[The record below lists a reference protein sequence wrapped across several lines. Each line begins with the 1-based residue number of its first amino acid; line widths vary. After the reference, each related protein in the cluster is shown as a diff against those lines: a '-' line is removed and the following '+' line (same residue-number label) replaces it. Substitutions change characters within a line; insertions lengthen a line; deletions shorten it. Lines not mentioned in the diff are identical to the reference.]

1 MPHHA
6 QTAGEVELLELRVL
20 DGPNRFFTTPAVKLE
35 FGSEVAH
42 AASDVAASA
51 GLALRRLHVAMNLP
65 APRVTVR
72 HSVDHLR
79 AAIAFPWRRRAIA
92 QAIAAAASRIVL
104 GSSREARELEGLAAV
119 SPGPRPELPRVHV
132 PIVAVTGTNGKSTTT
147 RLIAHIAAQAG
158 RRVGMTNSDG
168 IYLRGELVEAG
179 DWTGFG
185 GAARVLSE
193 PGIDLAVLETA
204 RGGIL
209 LRGIGYA
216 RNDVS
221 VVTNVSADH
230 LGLQG
235 IDTIEELAEVKG
247 AVTRITR
254 RGGWAV
260 LNAED
265 PLVWA
270 MRRESRARR
279 YAFSLD
285 PRAPGVE
292 AALDRGG
299 RAAVLQ
305 RGWLVLL
312 APDRRPVR
320 LARAADLSV
329 TFAGLSRYNVAN
341 ALAAAAACD
350 ALGLAAEQISAG
362 LRSFSQDTDTNPGR
376 LNLFERDGVLALV
389 DFAHNEAGL
398 LGLLEVCRTLAGV
411 KGSGR
416 RSGKVRLAVGTAGDR
431 TDEVVHSLGVLA
443 GQGADDL
450 VIAEKR
456 HYLRGR
462 DLEGMNA
469 ILREGASEGGYAGE
483 VDALPTELEA
493 LRTLLERSRPGD
505 VAAVMSHGERVEIF
519 AWLEQ
524 NGYRGVGAERL
535 RELLAT

>member
-1 MPHHA
+1 MWPPRQGGA
-6 QTAGEVELLELRVL
+6 
-20 DGPNRFFTTPAVKLE
+20 
-35 FGSEVAH
+35 
-42 AASDVAASA
+42 
-51 GLALRRLHVAMNLP
+51 P
-65 APRVTVR
+65 APRPR
-72 HSVDHLR
+72 
-79 AAIAFPWRRRAIA
+79 
-92 QAIAAAASRIVL
+92 
-104 GSSREARELEGLAAV
+104 
-119 SPGPRPELPRVHV
+119 GPAPP
-132 PIVAVTGTNGKSTTT
+132 TTP
-147 RLIAHIAAQAG
+147 RLIPHTAARAG

-168 IYLRGELVEAG
+168 IYRRGALVEAG

-235 IDTIEELAEVKG
+235 VETVEEWAEVKA

-285 PRAPGVE
+285 PQAPGVE

-299 RAAVLQ
+299 RAA
-305 RGWLVLL
+305 
-312 APDRRPVR
+312 
-320 LARAADLSV
+320 
-329 TFAGLSRYNVAN
+329 
-341 ALAAAAACD
+341 
-350 ALGLAAEQISAG
+350 
-362 LRSFSQDTDTNPGR
+362 LRSFSQDTDTSPGR

-398 LGLLEVCRTLAGV
+398 VGLLEVCRSLAGV
-411 KGSGR
+411 RREGR
-416 RSGKVRLAVGTAGDR
+416 RRGQVRLAVG
-431 TDEVVHSLGVLA
+431 
-443 GQGADDL
+443 
-450 VIAEKR
+450 
-456 HYLRGR
+456 
-462 DLEGMNA
+462 
-469 ILREGASEGGYAGE
+469 
-483 VDALPTELEA
+483 P
-493 LRTLLERSRPGD
+493 
-505 VAAVMSHGERVEIF
+505 
-519 AWLEQ
+519 
-524 NGYRGVGAERL
+524 
-535 RELLAT
+535 